1 MSVPVRVALTITLAG
16 AAVLAIS
23 PFLPWATGDA
33 VVASFTETGID
44 AGWGW
49 ATVAVGAAAAV
60 VAVLAVLAA
69 QRGALRPVWLLFLA
83 LALVAGAVTAYEFT
97 AVRGSLRDA
106 HSQATFSFGE
116 GLSVDALT
124 TSYGVGLY
132 LAAVGSGILLV
143 AALVWRT
150 AVRRQPAA

>member
-1 MSVPVRVALTITLAG
+1 MSATVRAALAITFAAAVALAL
-16 AAVLAIS
+16 S
-23 PFLPWATGDA
+23 PFLPWAKGDA

-49 ATVAVGAAAAV
+49 VTVGAAALAAV
-60 VAVLAVLAA
+60 IAIAAARGGLERPAWLLLAVLAI
-69 QRGALRPVWLLFLA
+69 
-83 LALVAGAVTAYEFT
+83 VAGAVTAYEFT
-97 AVRGSLRDA
+97 AVRSSLRDA

-132 LAAVGSGILLV
+132 LAAAGSGLLFI

-150 AVRRQPAA
+150 AVRRERQPTV